1 MGSNP
6 TLSAPLDSSP
16 LAVRLRGL
24 VALESARSGM
34 NASVTLFGMSQT
46 PNDPA
51 GTTHQFQNFANR
63 APAEKSGPNTP
74 LLVGISVV
82 AIVIVVAVVAYM
94 MV

>member
-6 TLSAPLDSSP
+6 TLSARNR
-16 LAVRLRGL
+16 ATR
-24 VALESARSGM
+24 ARETARIGRK
-34 NASVTLFGMSQT
+34 ASVTLFGMSQT

-63 APAEKSGPNTP
+63 APAEKSGPNMP
-74 LLVGISVV
+74 LVVGLV
-82 AIVIVVAVVAYM
+82 VVAVVVVVGVIALM